1 MEDNEIKGIFQDM
14 SDEDIEI
21 YLKGSIFLQ
30 EAYKEDYSVET
41 LEKLVFP
48 WVRSD
53 WGDFSD
59 LHNFVIEKKNI
70 GLSSRVQY
78 NDRHDIAYL
87 KIFQNVENAFVVE
100 QPHQIPDI
108 WILNFVK
115 KNEKYI
121 VDIID
126 NGFGGEGIAKVN
138 GFTIFIPN
146 ALKGE
151 KCEVLIVKVLS
162 SQAYG
167 KVVKILEES
176 EDRMKPDC
184 ETYQRCGGCDLR
196 HMKYETTLNLKRNTV
211 QSLINKSLKNKIEAE
226 KTIGMKNPYNYRN
239 KAQFPVGIDKEGNPT
254 VGVFAQRSH
263 TIIPIKNCKIQ
274 TEISQEIARSI
285 IEFIKENKISI
296 YDEEKQNGTIR
307 HIVIKVGKYTKQI
320 MCILV
325 VNEEIGKA
333 NEKKLVEMLCTKYK
347 DVKTIVKNINN
358 KNTNVILGKQNVNLY
373 GDGYIEDKLGEYTF
387 KISPMSFYQVNPIQA
402 EVLYNTAI
410 EAANLSKEDTL
421 FDLYCGI
428 GTIGIFASKYVK
440 QVYGIEIVEQA
451 IEDAKENAKIN
462 KVKNAEFICGDVEF
476 AFDELINK
484 KKIIPTAII
493 VDPPRKG
500 LDEKTI
506 QNILKI
512 KPEKLV
518 YISCNPSTMVR
529 DIAKMEDVYV
539 AEKIQPVD
547 MFPYT
552 SSVECVAVLK
562 LK

>member
-1 MEDNEIKGIFQDM
+1 M
-14 SDEDIEI
+14 
-21 YLKGSIFLQ
+21 
-30 EAYKEDYSVET
+30 
-41 LEKLVFP
+41 
-48 WVRSD
+48 
-53 WGDFSD
+53 
-59 LHNFVIEKKNI
+59 
-70 GLSSRVQY
+70 
-78 NDRHDIAYL
+78 
-87 KIFQNVENAFVVE
+87 
-100 QPHQIPDI
+100 
-108 WILNFVK
+108 
-115 KNEKYI
+115 
-121 VDIID
+121 
-126 NGFGGEGIAKVN
+126 
-138 GFTIFIPN
+138 
-146 ALKGE
+146 
-151 KCEVLIVKVLS
+151 
-162 SQAYG
+162 
-167 KVVKILEES
+167 
-176 EDRMKPDC
+176 
-184 ETYQRCGGCDLR
+184 
-196 HMKYETTLNLKRNTV
+196 
-211 QSLINKSLKNKIEAE
+211 QSLINKGLQNKIEAE
-226 KTIGMKNPYNYRN
+226 KTIGMENPYNYRN
-239 KAQFPVGIDKEGNPT
+239 KAQFPVGIDKEDNPT

-263 TIIPIKNCKIQ
+263 TIIPIQNCKIQ

-296 YDEEKQNGTIR
+296 YDEEKHSGAIR
-307 HIVIKVGKYTKQI
+307 HIVIKVGKYTNQI

-333 NEKKLVEMLCTKYK
+333 NENKLVEMLCTKYK
-347 DVKTIVKNINN
+347 GIKTIVKNINN

-410 EAANLSKEDTL
+410 EAANLSKKDIL

-428 GTIGIFASKYVK
+428 GTIGIFASKFVK

-484 KKIIPTAII
+484 KKIISTAII

-500 LDEKTI
+500 LDTKTI

-518 YISCNPSTMVR
+518 YISCNPATMVR
-529 DIAKMEDVYV
+529 DISKMEEVYV

-552 SSVECVAVLK
+552 SSVECVAVLQINIK
-562 LK
+562 K